1 MSASADIS
9 VKQIDDFRVD
19 LGIPA
24 LSVGVTA
31 LPTIT
36 IAKLTAGIDPI
47 TINKLQAGID
57 PITINKLQAG
67 IDPLSIGITKLPKVQ
82 IGLDPVQLN
91 LGPIDFNFSL
101 KEIPSIWVHLPLHF
115 GFGLKVLGHDL
126 LSAKV
131 AGEAQVITEP
141 YEPNA
146 CEHCDGHAK
155 KKLKA
160 KKP

>member
-36 IAKLTAGIDPI
+36 IAKLT
-47 TINKLQAGID
+47 AGID

>member
-9 VKQIDDFRVD
+9 VKQIDDFRID
-19 LGIPA
+19 FGIPP

-36 IAKLTAGIDPI
+36 IGKLTAGIDPL
-47 TINKLQAGID
+47 TINKLTAGLD
-57 PITINKLQAG
+57 PITVNKLSAAV
-67 IDPLSIGITKLPKVQ
+67 DPLSIGITQLPKIQ

-91 LGPIDFNFSL
+91 LGPIEFNLSV
-101 KEIPSIWVHLPLHF
+101 KEIPSVRVHLPLHF
-115 GFGLKVLGHDL
+115 GFGLKVLGHDV

-146 CEHCDGHAK
+146 CEHCDGHGK
-155 KKLKA
+155 KA
-160 KKP
+160 KAKLP